1 MLLVKAKQLAEMRIK
16 AGLSQ
21 RALAK
26 KCGLSGAYLSQ
37 LERSRRAPSPRVA
50 RRLCDELHAEF
61 DALFEIRERVENA
74 LANHGQQWL

>member
-1 MLLVKAKQLAEMRIK
+1 MLLVKTKQLAETRIR

-37 LERSRRAPSPRVA
+37 LERSQRAPSPQVA
-50 RRLCDELHAEF
+50 RRLCDVLQAEF
-61 DALFEIRERVENA
+61 DTLFEIRECPKHVLFQRS
-74 LANHGQQWL
+74 LPS